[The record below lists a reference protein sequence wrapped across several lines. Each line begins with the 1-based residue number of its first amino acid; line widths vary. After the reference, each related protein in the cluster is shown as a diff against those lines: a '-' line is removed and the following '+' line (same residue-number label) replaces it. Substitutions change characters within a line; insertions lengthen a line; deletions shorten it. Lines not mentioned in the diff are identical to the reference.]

1 LLLVIILVNPIM
13 KAGDKHFKC
22 VNSKTGYAIYY
33 HSLGRELS
41 NEEVKAE
48 LEKIRARV
56 AIQNGIYL
64 GTLYWEEMKQDAELT
79 Q

>member
-1 LLLVIILVNPIM
+1 M
-13 KAGDKHFKC
+13 KAADKHYKC

-33 HSLGRELS
+33 HSLS
-41 NEEVKAE
+41 NELNEDEIRTE

-64 GTLYWEEMKQDAELT
+64 GTLYWEEMKRDAELT
-79 Q
+79 R